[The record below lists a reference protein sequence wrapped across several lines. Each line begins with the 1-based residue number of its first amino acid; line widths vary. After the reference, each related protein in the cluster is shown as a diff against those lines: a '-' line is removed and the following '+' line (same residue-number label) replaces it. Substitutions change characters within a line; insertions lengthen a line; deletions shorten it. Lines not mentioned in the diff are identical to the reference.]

1 MDFGYHRCWFYY
13 LFMQFNF
20 SWINQNYLP
29 RPNIS
34 NIADWL
40 GGEFYSAGNIL
51 LSFSNAARTC
61 ISTEGTRSAAPKV
74 RLKDR
79 KLLAKAST
87 S

>member
-1 MDFGYHRCWFYY
+1 MDYGYNRCWCHR

-20 SWINQNYLP
+20 SQINQNYLP
-29 RPNIS
+29 RPDIS

-51 LSFSNAARTC
+51 LLYSYAARTC